1 MKYKQILII
10 ITIVLIGI
18 QRNVYSQNFS
28 NINSINIQTDT
39 LYDIERRYKL
49 PPNGFDINTN
59 LDSLEFTERRIP
71 KVRRI
76 FKAGK
81 TYHYKAIYLASNN
94 DTLSNRFVLMKTTG
108 KRWEWQPEKQDLVYY
123 EFPNY
128 KDDSIKLSNHDI
140 NKEFQFWNSQTG
152 EGVIENIEE
161 VWMHPI
167 RINQYKFTEI
177 APFPEA
183 QLPLEKGKKWSN
195 PTMIDAGWG
204 EWNGL
209 TIENTYKITGQTI
222 FKLNDL
228 KIDCWIIK
236 SVANCQLG
244 ESKLTTY
251 FNEEYGF
258 VKMAYENYE
267 NEKLVFELI
276 NIEEKQ

>member
-10 ITIVLIGI
+10 ISIVLIGI
-18 QRNVYSQNFS
+18 QKNIYSQNS
-28 NINSINIQTDT
+28 NNINSINTQTDT

-81 TYHYKAIYLASNN
+81 TYYYKALYLTSNN

-108 KRWEWQPEKQDLVYY
+108 ERWEWQPEKQDLIYF

-128 KDDSIKLSNHDI
+128 KTDSIKLSNHDI
-140 NKEFQFWNSQTG
+140 NKEVQNWNSQTG
-152 EGVIENIEE
+152 EGVIENIEQ

-177 APFPEA
+177 APFPEVK
-183 QLPLEKGKKWSN
+183 LPLEKGKKWGN
-195 PTMIDAGWG
+195 PTMIEEGWG

-209 TIENTYKITGQTI
+209 TIESTYKIAGQTTI
-222 FKLNDL
+222 KLDDL
-228 KIDCWIIK
+228 KIDCWIINSTAK
-236 SVANCQLG
+236 CQLG
-244 ESKLTTY
+244 KSKLTTY

-258 VKMAYENYE
+258 VKMEYQNYE

-276 NIEEKQ
+276 KMEEK

>member
-1 MKYKQILII
+1 MKYIQILII
-10 ITIVLIGI
+10 ITIILIGI
-18 QRNVYSQNFS
+18 QRNVCSQNS
-28 NINSINIQTDT
+28 NTLNSTNIQTDT
-39 LYDIERRYKL
+39 LYDIERRFIL

-59 LDSLEFTERRIP
+59 FDSLEFTERRIP

-81 TYHYKAIYLASNN
+81 TYHYKAIYLSSNS

-108 KRWEWQPEKQDLVYY
+108 ERWEWQPEKQDLVYY

-128 KDDSIKLSNHDI
+128 KADSIELSNHDI
-140 NKEFQFWNSQTG
+140 NKEVQFWNSQTG
-152 EGVIENIEE
+152 EGVIENIEQ

-177 APFPEA
+177 APFPEV
-183 QLPLEKGKKWSN
+183 QLPLKKGKKWGN
-195 PTMIDAGWG
+195 PTMIDEGWG

-209 TIENTYKITGQTI
+209 NIESTYKTAGQTT

-236 SVANCQLG
+236 SVAKCQLG

-258 VKMAYENYE
+258 VKMEYQNYE
-267 NEKLVFELI
+267 KEKLVFELI
-276 NIEEKQ
+276 NMVEK

>member
-10 ITIVLIGI
+10 ITILLTGI
-18 QRNVYSQNFS
+18 QRNVYSQNS
-28 NINSINIQTDT
+28 NTIKPVNIQTDT
-39 LYDIERRYKL
+39 LYDIERSYKL
-49 PPNGFDINTN
+49 PPNGFDINTD

-71 KVRRI
+71 KIRRI

-81 TYHYKAIYLASNN
+81 IYHYKAIYLASNN
-94 DTLSNRFVLMKTTG
+94 DTLSNSFVIMKTTG

-123 EFPNY
+123 EFPDY
-128 KDDSIKLSNHDI
+128 KADSIKLSNHDI
-140 NKEFQFWNSQTG
+140 NKELQLWKNQTG
-152 EGVIENIEE
+152 EGVIENMEQ

-177 APFPEA
+177 APFPEV
-183 QLPLEKGKKWSN
+183 QLPLKKGKKWGN
-195 PTMIDAGWG
+195 PLIINEGWG
-204 EWNGL
+204 EWNGQ
-209 TIENTYKITGQTI
+209 TIENTYKISGQTT

-236 SVANCQLG
+236 SVATCSLG
-244 ESKLTTY
+244 KSKLTTY

-258 VKMAYENYE
+258 VKMVYRNYE

-276 NIEEKQ
+276 NIIE

>member
-1 MKYKQILII
+1 MKYKQILIV
-10 ITIVLIGI
+10 ITIILIGI
-18 QRNVYSQNFS
+18 QRNVYSQNS
-28 NINSINIQTDT
+28 NTINSTNIQTDT

-59 LDSLEFTERRIP
+59 FDSLEFTERRIP

-81 TYHYKAIYLASNN
+81 TYHYKAIYLSSNN

-108 KRWEWQPEKQDLVYY
+108 ERWEWQPEKQDLVYY
-123 EFPNY
+123 EFPDY
-128 KDDSIKLSNHDI
+128 KTDSINLSDHDI
-140 NKEFQFWNSQTG
+140 NKEVQFWNNQTG
-152 EGVIENIEE
+152 EGVIENIEQ

-177 APFPEA
+177 APFPEV
-183 QLPLEKGKKWSN
+183 QFPLKKGKKWDN
-195 PTMIDAGWG
+195 PTMIDEGWG

-209 TIENTYKITGQTI
+209 TIESTYKTAGQTT

-228 KIDCWIIK
+228 KIECWIIK
-236 SVANCQLG
+236 SVAKCQLG

-251 FNEEYGF
+251 FNEEFGF
-258 VKMAYENYE
+258 VKMEYQNYE

-276 NIEEKQ
+276 NMEEK

>member
-1 MKYKQILII
+1 MKYKQISIV

-18 QRNVYSQNFS
+18 QRNSYSQNS
-28 NINSINIQTDT
+28 STINSINIQTDT
-39 LYDIERRYKL
+39 LCDIERRYKL

-81 TYHYKAIYLASNN
+81 TYHYKAIYLSSNN
-94 DTLSNRFVLMKTTG
+94 DTLSNSFVLMKTTG
-108 KRWEWQPEKQDLVYY
+108 ERWEWQPEKQDLVYY
-123 EFPNY
+123 EFPDY
-128 KDDSIKLSNHDI
+128 KVDSIKLSNHDI

-152 EGVIENIEE
+152 EGVIENIEQ

-177 APFPEA
+177 APFPEV
-183 QLPLEKGKKWSN
+183 QLPLKKGKKWGN
-195 PTMIDAGWG
+195 PTMIDEGWG
-204 EWNGL
+204 EWDGL
-209 TIENTYKITGQTI
+209 TIESTYKITGQTT

-236 SVANCQLG
+236 SVAKCQLG

-267 NEKLVFELI
+267 DEKLVFELI

>member
-10 ITIVLIGI
+10 ITIILIGI
-18 QRNVYSQNFS
+18 QRNGYSQNS
-28 NINSINIQTDT
+28 NITNSINIQTDT
-39 LYDIERRYKL
+39 LYDIERRYKI

-71 KVRRI
+71 KLRRI

-81 TYHYKAIYLASNN
+81 TYHYKAIYLSSNN

-108 KRWEWQPEKQDLVYY
+108 ERWEWQPEKQDLVYY
-123 EFPNY
+123 EFPDY
-128 KDDSIKLSNHDI
+128 KADSIKLSNHDI
-140 NKEFQFWNSQTG
+140 NKEFQFWRSQTG
-152 EGVIENIEE
+152 EGVIENIEQ

-177 APFPEA
+177 APFPQV
-183 QLPLEKGKKWSN
+183 QLPLKKGKKWGN
-195 PTMIDAGWG
+195 PIRIDEGWG

-209 TIENTYKITGQTI
+209 TIESTYKITGQTT

-236 SVANCQLG
+236 SVAKCHLG

-251 FNEEYGF
+251 FNEEFGF
-258 VKMAYENYE
+258 VKMVYQNYV
-267 NEKLVFELI
+267 NEKLVFELK
-276 NIEEKQ
+276 NMEEK